1 VLSCTAGFF
10 FDETK
15 VAAEIAA
22 IDAVYEEY
30 QRLMDHGFYDPAEY
44 LPIFQE
50 RLASA
55 GIDKVVAECQAQ
67 YDAWLASK

>member
-1 VLSCTAGFF
+1 M
-10 FDETK
+10 
-15 VAAEIAA
+15 AAEIAA
-22 IDAVYEEY
+22 IDAVFTEY

-44 LPIFQE
+44 LPILQD

-55 GIDKVVAECQAQ
+55 GMDKVVAECQAQ